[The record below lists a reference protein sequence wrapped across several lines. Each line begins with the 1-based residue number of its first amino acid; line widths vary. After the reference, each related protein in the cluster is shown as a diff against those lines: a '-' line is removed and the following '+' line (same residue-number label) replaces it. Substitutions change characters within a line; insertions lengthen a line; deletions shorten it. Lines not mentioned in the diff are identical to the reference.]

1 MIRWPVE
8 RVRGIE
14 PLSSG
19 WKPEVLAV
27 ELHPQNGSILL
38 RDCPGSIWHRAVR
51 CELRCPYG
59 TR

>member
-27 ELHPQNGSILL
+27 ELHPQNAAILL
-38 RDCPGSIWHRAVR
+38 RDNPGSIWRLAVLF
-51 CELRCPYG
+51 ELPYPHG